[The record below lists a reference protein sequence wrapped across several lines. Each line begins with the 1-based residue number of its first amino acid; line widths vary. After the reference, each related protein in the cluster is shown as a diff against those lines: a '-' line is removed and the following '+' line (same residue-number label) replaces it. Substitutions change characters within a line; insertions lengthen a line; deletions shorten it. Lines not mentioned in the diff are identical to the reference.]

1 MKITLI
7 KQSDNTFKL
16 AYPSDYENAKRI
28 KRDVELECEI
38 KKKRNYEFHKK
49 FFALINL
56 VFQNQERYR
65 VFEDLREDLI
75 IEAGFF
81 SRRTNL
87 EGDEV
92 KKAKSISFSSMDEY
106 EFNQLYDAVINV
118 IIKHFKFEKRAIE
131 ENLIEFY

>member
-1 MKITLI
+1 LFPSHDRYNITR
-7 KQSDNTFKL
+7 KFAK
-16 AYPSDYENAKRI
+16 ENGC
-28 KRDVELECEI
+28 VEVLW
-38 KKKRNYEFHKK
+38 
-49 FFALINL
+49 
-56 VFQNQERYR
+56 
-65 VFEDLREDLI
+65 EDLI